1 MTKGKAEPMLK
12 IAKLLRFW
20 SIMLSDCAH
29 QKFCSGTLW
38 IRDFKVVVPLE
49 ANIMSGK

>member
-1 MTKGKAEPMLK
+1 MSELHLKQLKFKPEPMLK

-29 QKFCSGTLW
+29 QKF
-38 IRDFKVVVPLE
+38 VHE
-49 ANIMSGK
+49 ANGFEISKS